1 MLSVQF
7 YKQKVPTRSALP
19 RLWRWKG
26 PLPPIPPY
34 PHTPIHL
41 ITNHLRFAPV
51 SCRRFPRAHQSPG
64 EGIQPRRL
72 GSLSCRR
79 LPARRLEQ
87 RTSHGRYCLRL
98 DQPSPDHKPGLLPAV
113 PRDIRKDDAR
123 RYPVARVVCRA
134 GLLYVGLHQRFLSTF
149 RLSLAGLSA
158 PLHPYRGVRNWRT
171 ESVRQNAG
179 VRGRNWRFGQLNR
192 NNIGYQLPGEC
203 AVFADCADSSAR
215 LSARTH
221 LSPAHSF
228 GIAAPAQKEPFC
240 IPLATLTADRTSE
253 DARI

>member
-19 RLWRWKG
+19 RLWRWKR

-64 EGIQPRRL
+64 EGIRPRRL
-72 GSLSCRR
+72 GSLSSSRP
-79 LPARRLEQ
+79 PAP
-87 RTSHGRYCLRL
+87 RTPNHT
-98 DQPSPDHKPGLLPAV
+98 PAPPPAV

-203 AVFADCADSSAR
+203 AVFADCANSSAR
-215 LSARTH
+215 LSAR
-221 LSPAHSF
+221 
-228 GIAAPAQKEPFC
+228 
-240 IPLATLTADRTSE
+240 
-253 DARI
+253 

>member
-19 RLWRWKG
+19 RLWRWKR

-64 EGIQPRRL
+64 EGIRPRRL

-98 DQPSPDHKPGLLPAV
+98 DQPSPDHKPGLLATV
-113 PRDIRKDDAR
+113 PRDVCQDNSGRLTVGRGESVPRTPYR
-123 RYPVARVVCRA
+123 RWPVDHPHATA
-134 GLLYVGLHQRFLSTF
+134 
-149 RLSLAGLSA
+149 SLAAVGRGALRAASRAAACAICSRHSGVAHSHASMRPSTTTA
-158 PLHPYRGVRNWRT
+158 PLPFGPLQIEHISTGSGVAI
-171 ESVRQNAG
+171 SSGASDVLAS
-179 VRGRNWRFGQLNR
+179 NR
-192 NNIGYQLPGEC
+192 LMSHFRPAAELCHLPLFFS
-203 AVFADCADSSAR
+203 ASSAN
-215 LSARTH
+215 
-221 LSPAHSF
+221 
-228 GIAAPAQKEPFC
+228 
-240 IPLATLTADRTSE
+240 SE
-253 DARI
+253 